1 MKLKYTKEEFPFLL
15 VCDLKDRILS
25 DSNLTDMEKLENIF
39 ELDKENIRK
48 NDVRLFY
55 AILGV
60 LDANK
65 KSRPISNEYFEGEMT
80 YV

>member
-1 MKLKYTKEEFPFLL
+1 MLKYTKEQFPSLS
-15 VCDLKDRILS
+15 VGELKDSVLC
-25 DSNLTDMEKLENIF
+25 DSKLTDMEKLENIF

-65 KSRPISNEYFEGEMT
+65 KSRPISNEYFERKMT

>member
-1 MKLKYTKEEFPFLL
+1 MPKYTKEQFPSLS
-15 VCDLKDRILS
+15 VAELKDRVLC
-25 DSNLTDMEKLENIF
+25 DSKLTDMEKQENIF

-65 KSRPISNEYFEGEMT
+65 KSRPISNEYFEREMT